1 MRGAMRMGGL
11 RAEDISTILVGLSL
25 FVAWL
30 WGGSKGKQIAQG
42 KTQSAMPQD
51 VVEVAGAIVSDK
63 AVERMVKSLDAFTAA
78 AALMTHSI
86 DRDVAAKGLLTSALT
101 ENSRALDRNSDVA
114 EDMREEIRDAA
125 SRMEQ
130 LKTELIRSSR

>member
-1 MRGAMRMGGL
+1 MSMGGL

-42 KTQSAMPQD
+42 KTPQVPEN

-86 DRDVAAKGLLTSALT
+86 DKDVAAKGLLTGALT
-101 ENSRALDRNSDVA
+101 DNSRALDRNSDVA